1 MRKILS
7 LIAVF
12 AAALSLQAQTANV
25 EELLR
30 SDRRL
35 AAGNEGHYRF
45 GHDTVLNAFVPLL
58 NLNGCGYVPET
69 ADEVKY
75 WFQNFNCPMASNVQ
89 FVLYRSKKSSEILF
103 KIVWN
108 GTEATIPQLD
118 PVEGPYYRWA
128 DFVAWAEKIYAEHP
142 QVPAPQMTHWN

>member
-35 AAGNEGHYRF
+35 AAGNEGHYR
-45 GHDTVLNAFVPLL
+45 
-58 NLNGCGYVPET
+58 
-69 ADEVKY
+69 
-75 WFQNFNCPMASNVQ
+75 NFNCPMASNVQ

-142 QVPAPQMTHWN
+142 QVPAPFMTHWN